1 MRMYT
6 HIRFIIKCSLLTA
19 NWKWGWLMDIY
30 KDFKF
35 RDDETPKY
43 VQVANF
49 IKNLIDKREIRDGDK
64 LPTIRELSKKLF
76 VNNVTI
82 VSAYNKLKAEGYAYQ
97 KVGSG
102 SYAKR
107 KEVASSFRR
116 EYSNTLK
123 KLSMEDLTDV
133 VDFTGETSKE
143 VLFPINDLKHI
154 INEVLERDGANALFS
169 DNRNG
174 YTNLIDRINKSFWDY
189 KLNNEDLLI
198 VSGAQQGIDI
208 VSKGIL
214 NINDNII
221 VEKPTYVGALSVF
234 KWRKV
239 NLFEVPIED
248 DGINLDKF
256 EKILQKN
263 EIRCFYTMSYFQNPT
278 GISYSLEKKKRILD
292 LAEIYDFY
300 IIEDDYLSELIYES
314 SLEYIPFKW
323 LDKNDRVIY
332 IKSFS
337 KIFLPGIRLGYLIA
351 PTIFRETLQNS
362 KHNTDITTSSLMQ
375 RALELYISD
384 NKWKVNIKNLN
395 DEYIKRYTH
404 MKYLLDK
411 EFENILT
418 YKDPKGGLNF
428 YLTLKQDFIIN
439 TKELFMRLRKKNV
452 YITPGTMF
460 FTSQNDGQDSFRVSF
475 YQTDKQKIEKGMKI
489 LKDELISARV
499 NNQHQVKIDSGGV

>member
-1 MRMYT
+1 
-6 HIRFIIKCSLLTA
+6 
-19 NWKWGWLMDIY
+19 MDIY

-35 RDDETPKY
+35 KDDETPKY
-43 VQVANF
+43 VQIANF
-49 IKNLIDKREIRDGDK
+49 IRILIDKRQIKEGDK
-64 LPTIRELSKKLF
+64 LPTIRQLSKNLG

-107 KEVASSFRR
+107 KEVVSNFRR

-123 KLSMEDLTDV
+123 KISMKDLTDV

-143 VLFPINDLKHI
+143 VLFPIDDLKYI
-154 INEVLERDGANALFS
+154 INEVLERDGANALIS

-174 YTNLIDRINKSFWDY
+174 YTNLIDTINKAFWDY
-189 KLNNEDLLI
+189 KLNNEDILI

-208 VSKGIL
+208 ASKGIL

-239 NLFEVPIED
+239 NVFEVPIED
-248 DGINLDKF
+248 DGINLNKF

-278 GISYSLEKKKRILD
+278 GISYSIEKKKRILD

-300 IIEDDYLSELIYES
+300 IIEDDYLSELIYEN
-314 SLEYIPFKW
+314 SLEYVPFKW

-337 KIFLPGIRLGYLIA
+337 KIFLPGIRLGYLVA
-351 PTIFRETLQNS
+351 PDIFRETLQNS

-384 NKWKVNIKNLN
+384 NKWRENIKNLN
-395 DEYIKRYTH
+395 SEYIKRYTH
-404 MKYLLDK
+404 MKMLLDK
-411 EFENILT
+411 EFKDILT
-418 YKDPKGGLNF
+418 YKDPKGGLSF
-428 YLTLKQDFIIN
+428 YLTLKEGFMIN
-439 TKELFMRLRKKNV
+439 TKELFMRLKQKNV
-452 YITPGTMF
+452 YITPGAMF
-460 FTSQNDGQDSFRVSF
+460 FTVKDEGQDSFRIAF
-475 YQTDKQKIEKGMKI
+475 YQTDIKKIEKGMKI
-489 LKDELISARV
+489 IKEELLSTKLRNHEKLNI
-499 NNQHQVKIDSGGV
+499 